1 MSDAVMV
8 PRALVTFLLGE
19 TDLDGYWFGDT
30 KPGPGGRR
38 AAFWW
43 REGIRK
49 ALAASTPVGGWEDIS
64 TAPKDGTNIDLW
76 CRDVKTGES
85 YHFPDSYWC
94 RDRQQWHGCDE
105 YIWPEVDVPTHW
117 RPLPPPPSVSTDNGP
132 RPQEAVPTCDAK
144 PAVVAHSTYLSAV
157 AGRMAFR
164 DAYRRCLPV
173 VQAAEALAAKWTREG
188 QKVDSDDF
196 YAAINDV
203 WEAVAKRNGDPLAKD
218 DGAYAATPQPAD
230 GCSSNEGAG
239 K

>member
-1 MSDAVMV
+1 MSLVHSGASAV
-8 PRALVTFLLGE
+8 
-19 TDLDGYWFGDT
+19 
-30 KPGPGGRR
+30 
-38 AAFWW
+38 
-43 REGIRK
+43 I
-49 ALAASTPVGGWEDIS
+49 
-64 TAPKDGTNIDLW
+64 
-76 CRDVKTGES
+76 
-85 YHFPDSYWC
+85 
-94 RDRQQWHGCDE
+94 
-105 YIWPEVDVPTHW
+105 
-117 RPLPPPPSVSTDNGP
+117 
-132 RPQEAVPTCDAK
+132 PTCDAK

>member
-1 MSDAVMV
+1 MSDAVM
-8 PRALVTFLLGE
+8 PE
-19 TDLDGYWFGDT
+19 TDVQYEVWQGDYLVASSDALSDAQHYMAVYGQDGLVEAKTAVTTRF
-30 KPGPGGRR
+30 PG
-38 AAFWW
+38 FS
-43 REGIRK
+43 
-49 ALAASTPVGGWEDIS
+49 ALAA
-64 TAPKDGTNIDLW
+64 
-76 CRDVKTGES
+76 
-85 YHFPDSYWC
+85 
-94 RDRQQWHGCDE
+94 
-105 YIWPEVDVPTHW
+105 
-117 RPLPPPPSVSTDNGP
+117 PPPPSVSTDNGP

-230 GCSSNEGAG
+230 GCSSNEGVG
-239 K
+239 